1 MNPILVDMFRHNLWA
16 NLRLIEVC
24 AALLGEA
31 LDTHVPG
38 TFGSIRDT
46 LGHLAGSE
54 EGYLAALVGPVA
66 DETNP
71 TLTTLRE
78 RALAAGRVLDLAT
91 VREHSR
97 VSGEGLI
104 AYVEQVEGNPDV
116 CVSWGDQVY
125 ELSAALYLV
134 QAINH
139 ATEHRSQVMTAL
151 TQVGITPPDLDGWSW
166 SGER

>member
-16 NLRLIEVC
+16 NLRLIDVC
-24 AALLGEA
+24 AALAGEA
-31 LDTHVPG
+31 LDTNVPG

-54 EGYLAALVGPVA
+54 EGYLAALEGSSE
-66 DETNP
+66 DEANP
-71 TLTTLRE
+71 SLATLRE
-78 RALAAGRVLDLAT
+78 RALAAGRLLDLAT
-91 VREHSR
+91 VREHAR

-104 AYVEQVEGNPDV
+104 AYAEQVEGSPEV
-116 CVSWGDQVY
+116 RVTWGDQVY

-151 TQVGITPPDLDGWSW
+151 TQAGITPPDLDGWAW
-166 SGER
+166 SGEQ